1 MSEYLIESALLTH
14 GLKSITNEML
24 LSVWK
29 KREKRIVWMESGK
42 IQTGEI
48 QEYCTFR
55 EKSQYY
61 ARINYQNF
69 QHFQRE
75 KKSGI
80 LTASG
85 TMRACEILGIPL
97 AVTCGMGGLMQGQ
110 HKEDCHDILA
120 LAESTVSLVA
130 VSPKDM
136 FDLKVTLDGIKSE
149 GIQILGYDTDVC
161 SGYMFRNNAIPL
173 SRIWKKE
180 PLYPKTLYLREIPDE
195 KRIKN
200 HQILEKACAYGIER
214 EKEGHYYHPAVNA
227 KIDELTNGKSS
238 KIQLEALIKNI
249 EWAEKL

>member
-1 MSEYLIESALLTH
+1 
-14 GLKSITNEML
+14 
-24 LSVWK
+24 
-29 KREKRIVWMESGK
+29 
-42 IQTGEI
+42 
-48 QEYCTFR
+48 
-55 EKSQYY
+55 
-61 ARINYQNF
+61 
-69 QHFQRE
+69 
-75 KKSGI
+75 
-80 LTASG
+80 
-85 TMRACEILGIPL
+85 
-97 AVTCGMGGLMQGQ
+97 
-110 HKEDCHDILA
+110 
-120 LAESTVSLVA
+120 
-130 VSPKDM
+130 M

>member
-24 LSVWK
+24 LSVWE

-42 IQTGEI
+42 IQKGSI
-48 QEYCTFR
+48 QEYCAFR

-120 LAESTVSLVA
+120 LAEST
-130 VSPKDM
+130 DR
-136 FDLKVTLDGIKSE
+136 KS
-149 GIQILGYDTDVC
+149 V
-161 SGYMFRNNAIPL
+161 
-173 SRIWKKE
+173 
-180 PLYPKTLYLREIPDE
+180 
-195 KRIKN
+195 
-200 HQILEKACAYGIER
+200 
-214 EKEGHYYHPAVNA
+214 V
-227 KIDELTNGKSS
+227 
-238 KIQLEALIKNI
+238 
-249 EWAEKL
+249 